1 MYELDQKYIE
11 ALEEIAGEIQESEDL
26 EKYLDTEEEEDFL
39 RLKEHFEPRIAA
51 IYEEV
56 AKDNPLQLLPFE
68 LVLLESIF
76 EGLFLPKILGYTVLR
91 GEIDDQYQYTR
102 PQDHFKEILLAICQ
116 SPNFEILK
124 KRIGQTIQV
133 GFSLSSDIWITSLIN
148 GVDNKRIRYYL
159 QSQKLDKFRRLTER
173 SVGYERY
180 KKQFRSEIFQTADF
194 PTVPSELPILFNS
207 LKHFLIF
214 RVSKP
219 LDNSSLIEPLNHF
232 VLNEELK
239 GTAEQL
245 KVMML
250 YAMFYPITEKDQK
263 SLAKAFNQIR
273 EKMPAFADRFLEF
286 ILELHQHPSL
296 DITPDAD
303 RRMSAVVDK
312 TYNDK
317 LSDYYK
323 LVDTIHDRGYVTDEV
338 QEAVMIFH
346 DKNEGLSVINECVR
360 QTIYHY
366 FARFIGNLEE
376 KAYPDLFEISKLFPV
391 YMRIFRNQ
399 HFNQGLKDL
408 SMNLVNRLLVR
419 YTDKRGKDYQDI
431 KKFVSSVFVDY
442 GFLKEKET
450 IEMFKTRR
458 KKKEE

>member
-11 ALEEIAGEIQESEDL
+11 ALEEIAGEIQDSDDL

-39 RLKEHFEPRIAA
+39 RLKEQFEPRIAA
-51 IYEEV
+51 VYDEV
-56 AKDNPLQLLPFE
+56 AKDNPLQLVPFE

-102 PQDHFKEILLAICQ
+102 PQDHFKDILLAICQ

-148 GVDNKRIRYYL
+148 SIDNKRIRYYL
-159 QSQKLDKFRRLTER
+159 QSQKLDKFRRLTDR
-173 SVGYERY
+173 SIGYERY
-180 KKQFRSEIFQTADF
+180 KKQFKNEVFQTADF
-194 PTVPSELPILFNS
+194 PTVTAELPILFNA
-207 LKHFLIF
+207 LKNFLIF

-219 LDNSSLIEPLNHF
+219 LDNSSLIEPLNLY
-232 VLNEELK
+232 VQSDELK
-239 GTAEQL
+239 NTAEQL

-250 YAMFYPITEKDQK
+250 YGMFYPITDKDQK
-263 SLAKAFNQIR
+263 SLAKAFNQNR

-286 ILELHQHPSL
+286 ILELHQHPFL
-296 DITPDAD
+296 DLTPESD
-303 RRMSAVVDK
+303 RKMSAIVDK

-323 LVDTIHDRGYVTDEV
+323 LVDTIHDRGYVTEEV

-366 FARFIGNLEE
+366 FARYIGNLEE

-408 SMNLVNRLLVR
+408 SMDLVNRLLVR
-419 YTDKRGKDYQDI
+419 YVDKRGKDYQDI

-450 IEMFKTRR
+450 VEMFKTRR

>member
-1 MYELDQKYIE
+1 
-11 ALEEIAGEIQESEDL
+11 
-26 EKYLDTEEEEDFL
+26 
-39 RLKEHFEPRIAA
+39 
-51 IYEEV
+51 
-56 AKDNPLQLLPFE
+56 
-68 LVLLESIF
+68 
-76 EGLFLPKILGYTVLR
+76 
-91 GEIDDQYQYTR
+91 
-102 PQDHFKEILLAICQ
+102 
-116 SPNFEILK
+116 
-124 KRIGQTIQV
+124 
-133 GFSLSSDIWITSLIN
+133 
-148 GVDNKRIRYYL
+148 
-159 QSQKLDKFRRLTER
+159 
-173 SVGYERY
+173 
-180 KKQFRSEIFQTADF
+180 
-194 PTVPSELPILFNS
+194 
-207 LKHFLIF
+207 
-214 RVSKP
+214 
-219 LDNSSLIEPLNHF
+219 
-232 VLNEELK
+232 
-239 GTAEQL
+239 
-245 KVMML
+245 
-250 YAMFYPITEKDQK
+250 
-263 SLAKAFNQIR
+263 
-273 EKMPAFADRFLEF
+273 
-286 ILELHQHPSL
+286 
-296 DITPDAD
+296 
-303 RRMSAVVDK
+303 VVDK

-346 DKNEGLSVINECVR
+346 DRNEGLSVINECVR

-408 SMNLVNRLLVR
+408 SMNFVNRLLVR